1 MSLLL
6 VQNIL
11 TLFLMMAAG
20 FALAK
25 TKLLKPADSK
35 ALSIASL
42 YAIIPCTIVSSLQV
56 ERTPEVL
63 QGALVALI
71 GAVVSHV
78 LFIALA
84 RILKGPLKLDAVEQA
99 SLAYTNCGTYIIP
112 LVVMAIGEEYVIYCT
127 VYLATFNA
135 FMWTHARI
143 VLGGREGLNLRGLLL
158 NVNMVAV
165 YLGAFLFVTGLDFP
179 PVIAKAIDGIG
190 SMLGPAAM
198 LAVGMVLAGVDF
210 KILRAYRKLPLV
222 TALRL
227 LALPLALLAVLKF
240 TPLAWVASLSPN
252 GTMVLLVVL
261 MAGSAPSALVLAQLA
276 QACRQDFTYCS
287 AISVSTL
294 ILSIFTLPLM
304 VFLYNLL

>member
-11 TLFLMMAAG
+11 TLFLMMAIG
-20 FALAK
+20 FAIAK
-25 TKLLKPADSK
+25 SKLLKPSDSK

-71 GAVVSHV
+71 GAVVSHL

-84 RILKGPLKLDAVEQA
+84 RLVKGPLKLDAAEQT

-112 LVVMAIGEEYVIYCT
+112 LVVMVLGQEYVIYCT

-143 VLGGREGLNLRGLLL
+143 VLGGRAGLKLRGLLL
-158 NVNMVAV
+158 NVNMIAV
-165 YLGAFLFVTGLDFP
+165 YLGAFMFVTGLDFP
-179 PVIAKAIDGIG
+179 PVVENAIDGIS

-198 LAVGMVLAGVDF
+198 LAVGMVLAGVDL
-210 KILRAYRKLPLV
+210 KMVRGYKKLPLV
-222 TALRL
+222 TVLRL
-227 LALPLALLAVLKF
+227 LVFPLVLLALLKL
-240 TPLAWVASLSPN
+240 TPLAWVASLSSN
-252 GTMVLLVVL
+252 GTTVLLVIL

-276 QACRQDFTYCS
+276 QACKQDFTYCS
-287 AISVSTL
+287 AISVATL
-294 ILSIFTLPLM
+294 IFSIFTLPLM
-304 VFLYNLL
+304 VFLYTL